1 MQQSD
6 GGVENWEDLLG
17 LYTDVL
23 QDGWGQGECFGPA
36 GAIGVAFAETGNET
50 RGGSTGLSGA
60 DQWSRGVDGVG
71 NVVLPRKVESL
82 EELLGKVVENQDIGG
97 YNLQQMQSEY
107 NFLTV

>member
-6 GGVENWEDLLG
+6 GVENWEDLLG

-23 QDGWGQGECFGPA
+23 QDGWGQGESVGPA
-36 GAIGVAFAETGNET
+36 GVAFGETGNET

-60 DQWSRGVDGVG
+60 DQWSRGVEDVG

-97 YNLQQMQSEY
+97 YNLQQMQSE
-107 NFLTV
+107 